1 MEVRLNEEMREV
13 GLSVTIFVHRYSS
26 TTNLNR
32 SLFFTNSDVTGDMF
46 LILYILVYRVWYW
59 CISSTGQTGMNAVL
73 STRSTTASRYW
84 VRERVMHIA
93 FWSHGAKHYLRIRCI
108 CIYYVHVRTYIH
120 MHIFRM

>member
-32 SLFFTNSDVTGDMF
+32 SLFLINSDVTGDMI

-59 CISSTGQTGMNAVL
+59 
-73 STRSTTASRYW
+73 
-84 VRERVMHIA
+84 
-93 FWSHGAKHYLRIRCI
+93 
-108 CIYYVHVRTYIH
+108 
-120 MHIFRM
+120 